1 MVIKTGRRMSS
12 LDLGNG
18 SSDASE
24 ELAAASDSSDHTN
37 SNNRSILDQQEHQP
51 SYVIPVDYSF
61 GNTPPSSVPTHHSQ
75 AGIGTNSQNSHG

>member
-37 SNNRSILDQQEHQP
+37 SNNRSLLEQQDQQP

-61 GNTPPSSVPTHHSQ
+61 GNTPHPSISTHHSQ
-75 AGIGTNSQNSHG
+75 GGIATNSQNSHG

>member
-18 SSDASE
+18 NSDAD
-24 ELAAASDSSDHTN
+24 ELGASPSNQSN
-37 SNNRSILDQQEHQP
+37 SNSRSLLGQHP

-61 GNTPPSSVPTHHSQ
+61 GNSPIPTHHTQGGVGS
-75 AGIGTNSQNSHG
+75 NSQNSHG

>member
-18 SSDASE
+18 NSDAD
-24 ELAAASDSSDHTN
+24 ELEASPSDQSN
-37 SNNRSILDQQEHQP
+37 PNNRSLLGQQS

-61 GNTPPSSVPTHHSQ
+61 GNSPLPTNHTQGGVGS
-75 AGIGTNSQNSHG
+75 NSQNSHG

>member
-37 SNNRSILDQQEHQP
+37 SNNRSILDLLNAPYQRPLTLFVRIKQKHREK
-51 SYVIPVDYSF
+51 
-61 GNTPPSSVPTHHSQ
+61 N
-75 AGIGTNSQNSHG
+75 NSHIQ

>member
-37 SNNRSILDQQEHQP
+37 SNNRSLLEQQDQQP

-61 GNTPPSSVPTHHSQ
+61 GNTPPIPTHHSQ
-75 AGIGTNSQNSHG
+75 GGIGTNSQNSHG

>member
-24 ELAAASDSSDHTN
+24 ELAAASDSSDHMN
-37 SNNRSILDQQEHQP
+37 SNNRS
-51 SYVIPVDYSF
+51 YKSF
-61 GNTPPSSVPTHHSQ
+61 LC
-75 AGIGTNSQNSHG
+75 IYQNIKLPHIRYTFFITSI

>member
-24 ELAAASDSSDHTN
+24 DLAASDSSDQN
-37 SNNRSILDQQEHQP
+37 SNNRSILEQQQP

-61 GNTPPSSVPTHHSQ
+61 GNTPPIPTHHSQ
-75 AGIGTNSQNSHG
+75 GGIGTNSQNSHG

>member
-12 LDLGNG
+12 LDLANG

-37 SNNRSILDQQEHQP
+37 SNNRSMLDQQP

-61 GNTPPSSVPTHHSQ
+61 GNTPPSSVPTHNSQ
-75 AGIGTNSQNSHG
+75 SGIGTNSQNSHG

>member
-24 ELAAASDSSDHTN
+24 DLAASDSSDQN
-37 SNNRSILDQQEHQP
+37 SNNRSILEQQQP

-61 GNTPPSSVPTHHSQ
+61 GNTPPTAIPTPNSQ
-75 AGIGTNSQNSHG
+75 GGMETDSQNSHG

>member
-18 SSDASE
+18 SSDVSE
-24 ELAAASDSSDHTN
+24 DLTASDSSDQN
-37 SNNRSILDQQEHQP
+37 PNNRSILDQQQQP

-61 GNTPPSSVPTHHSQ
+61 GNTPPIPTHHSQ
-75 AGIGTNSQNSHG
+75 GEMGTNSQNSHG